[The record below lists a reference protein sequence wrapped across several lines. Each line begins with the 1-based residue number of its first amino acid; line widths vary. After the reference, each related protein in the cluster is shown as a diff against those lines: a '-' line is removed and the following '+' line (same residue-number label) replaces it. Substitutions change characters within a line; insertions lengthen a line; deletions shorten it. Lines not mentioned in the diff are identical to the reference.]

1 LNDPGAS
8 PPSETLIAPA
18 HMRRSVVITALA
30 VTAFLLASGAAPAR
44 LGVPYELVSRFTT
57 YYPPGQPR
65 VINIRR
71 AAVLLDRTL
80 LRPGA
85 RFSLNQMLGKRT
97 RARGFV
103 AAPSISGPIHVDSV
117 GGGVS
122 QVATTLYNAAFFAG
136 LRLIEHTP
144 HSFYISRYP
153 KGREATISWGGPELV
168 FQNDWQAPLLLR
180 MKTTRTSITVWL
192 YSYGLGRRVT
202 TVTRAPTGYVRPR
215 TVYIKDPTLP
225 PGTQRLLQSAG
236 ASGFS
241 ISYTRR
247 VYRDDSLRR
256 DERYSWTYSPE
267 NTVIAI
273 AGH

>member
-1 LNDPGAS
+1 MRGDGLMLRTTVIFAALALTILSPAAGAS
-8 PPSETLIAPA
+8 PTRPNMS
-18 HMRRSVVITALA
+18 
-30 VTAFLLASGAAPAR
+30 
-44 LGVPYELVSRFTT
+44 YELVSRFTT

-71 AAVLLDRTL
+71 AAALLDSTL
-80 LRPGA
+80 LPPGA
-85 RFSLNQMLGKRT
+85 RFSLNERLGKRT
-97 RARGFV
+97 RERGFV

-122 QVATTLYNAAFFAG
+122 QVATTVYNAAFFAG
-136 LRLIEHTP
+136 LRLIAHTP

-153 KGREATISWGGPELV
+153 KGREATISWGGPELI
-168 FQNDWQAPLLLR
+168 FQNDWPAPLLVR
-180 MKTTRTSITVWL
+180 MKTTPTSITVRL
-192 YSYGLGRRVT
+192 YSHSLGRRIA
-202 TVTRAPTGYVRPR
+202 TVTHASTNYVRPR

-247 VYRDDSLRR
+247 VYRDDSVRR
-256 DERYSWTYSPE
+256 NERYSWTYSPE

-273 AGH
+273 AGR

>member
-1 LNDPGAS
+1 MTVGGLFLA
-8 PPSETLIAPA
+8 A
-18 HMRRSVVITALA
+18 VALA
-30 VTAFLLASGAAPAR
+30 TLSPATGAAPAR
-44 LGVPYELVSRFTT
+44 PSAPLELVSRFTT

-71 AAVLLDRTL
+71 AAVLLDGTL
-80 LRPGA
+80 VAPGA
-85 RFSLNQMLGKRT
+85 RFSLNERLGKRT

-103 AAPSISGPIHVDSV
+103 PAPSISGPIHVDSL

-136 LRLIEHTP
+136 LRLIAHTP

-168 FQNDWQAPLLLR
+168 FQNDWPAPLLLR
-180 MKTTRTSITVWL
+180 MKTTPTSITVWL
-192 YSYGLGRRVT
+192 YSHSLGRRVS
-202 TVTRAPTGYVRPR
+202 TVTHPATNYVRPR
-215 TVYIKDPTLP
+215 TVYIKDATLP
-225 PGTQRLLQSAG
+225 PGTQRILQSAG

-247 VYRDDSLRR
+247 VYEDDSVRR

-267 NTVIAI
+267 NQVIAI
-273 AGH
+273 AGR

>member
-1 LNDPGAS
+1 MIGGTVIFAALTVTMLSSAACA
-8 PPSETLIAPA
+8 PPAP
-18 HMRRSVVITALA
+18 S
-30 VTAFLLASGAAPAR
+30 SGP
-44 LGVPYELVSRFTT
+44 LELVSRFTT

-80 LRPGA
+80 LRPGD
-85 RFSLNQMLGKRT
+85 RFSLNERLGKRT

-122 QVATTLYNAAFFAG
+122 QVSTTLYNAAFFAG
-136 LRLIEHTP
+136 LRLIAHTP

-153 KGREATISWGGPELV
+153 KGREATISWGGPELI
-168 FQNDWQAPLLLR
+168 FQNDWPVSLLVR
-180 MKTTRTSITVWL
+180 MKTTPTSITVWL
-192 YSYGLGRRVT
+192 YSYRLGRRVA
-202 TVTRAPTGYVRPR
+202 TVTHAPTNYVRPR
-215 TVYIKDPTLP
+215 TVYIKDPMLP

-247 VYRDDSLRR
+247 VYRDDSVRR

-267 NTVIAI
+267 NQVIAI
-273 AGH
+273 AGR

>member
-1 LNDPGAS
+1 
-8 PPSETLIAPA
+8 
-18 HMRRSVVITALA
+18 MRDGERMIRVAVVLVALTVTMLPTAA
-30 VTAFLLASGAAPAR
+30 DAAPAR
-44 LGVPYELVSRFTT
+44 SSVRYELVSRFTT

-71 AAVLLDRTL
+71 AAALLDSTL

-85 RFSLNQMLGKRT
+85 RFSLNERLGKRT
-97 RARGFV
+97 RERGFV

-122 QVATTLYNAAFFAG
+122 QVATTVYNAAFFAG
-136 LRLIEHTP
+136 LRLIAHTP

-153 KGREATISWGGPELV
+153 KGREATISWGGPELI
-168 FQNDWQAPLLLR
+168 FQNDWPAPLLVR
-180 MKTTRTSITVWL
+180 MKTTPTSITVRL
-192 YSYGLGRRVT
+192 YSHSLGRRIA
-202 TVTRAPTGYVRPR
+202 TVTHAPTNYVRPR
-215 TVYIKDPTLP
+215 TVYITDPTLP

-247 VYRDDSLRR
+247 VYRDDSIRR
-256 DERYSWTYSPE
+256 DERYAWTYSPE

>member
-1 LNDPGAS
+1 MQATQGA
-8 PPSETLIAPA
+8 
-18 HMRRSVVITALA
+18 
-30 VTAFLLASGAAPAR
+30 G
-44 LGVPYELVSRFTT
+44 YELVSRFTT

-71 AAVLLDRTL
+71 AAQILDRTVV
-80 LRPGA
+80 RAGG
-85 RFSLNQMLGKRT
+85 RFSMNEALGKRT

-103 AAPSISGPIHVDSV
+103 SAPSIAGPIHVDSV

-136 LRLIEHTP
+136 LRIIAHTP

-168 FQNDWQAPLLLR
+168 FQNDWEAPLLLR
-180 MKTTRTSITVWL
+180 LKTTPTSIAIWF
-192 YSYGLGRRVT
+192 YSQGLGRRVT
-202 TVTRAPTGYVRPR
+202 SVTGAPHDVVRPR
-215 TVYIKDPTLP
+215 TVYVKDATLP
-225 PGTQRLLQSAG
+225 SDTRRVLHSAG

-247 VYRDDSLRR
+247 VYQYEGLRR
-256 DERYSWTYSPE
+256 NEQYSWTYSPE
-267 NTVIAI
+267 NEVIAI
-273 AGH
+273 AGR

>member
-1 LNDPGAS
+1 
-8 PPSETLIAPA
+8 LIAVVIRGAVTLVAFAGTMLPPA
-18 HMRRSVVITALA
+18 ACAPAPRRS
-30 VTAFLLASGAAPAR
+30 S
-44 LGVPYELVSRFTT
+44 VPLELVSRFTT

-71 AAVLLDRTL
+71 AAVLLDRTVL
-80 LRPGA
+80 PPGA
-85 RFSLNQMLGKRT
+85 RFSLNERLGKRT

-117 GGGVS
+117 GGGIS

-136 LRLIEHTP
+136 LRLIAHTP

-153 KGREATISWGGPELV
+153 KGREATISWGGPELI
-168 FQNDWQAPLLLR
+168 FQNDWPARLLVR
-180 MKTTRTSITVWL
+180 IKTTPTAITVWL
-192 YSYGLGRRVT
+192 YSSRLGRRVT
-202 TVTRAPTGYVRPR
+202 TVTYNPTNYVRPR

-225 PGTQRLLQSAG
+225 GGTQHVLQSAG

-247 VYRDDSLRR
+247 VHRGDSVRGN
-256 DERYSWTYSPE
+256 ERYSWTYSPE
-267 NTVIAI
+267 NRVIAI
-273 AGH
+273 SGR

>member
-1 LNDPGAS
+1 MRGGGLMLRTTVIFAALALTILSPAAGAS
-8 PPSETLIAPA
+8 PTRPNMS
-18 HMRRSVVITALA
+18 
-30 VTAFLLASGAAPAR
+30 
-44 LGVPYELVSRFTT
+44 YELVSRFTT

-71 AAVLLDRTL
+71 AAALLDGTL
-80 LRPGA
+80 MRPGD
-85 RFSLNQMLGKRT
+85 RFSLNERLGKRT
-97 RARGFV
+97 RAHGFV

-136 LRLIEHTP
+136 LRLIAHTP

-153 KGREATISWGGPELV
+153 KGREATISWGGPELI
-168 FQNDWQAPLLLR
+168 FQNDWPAPLLVR
-180 MKTTRTSITVWL
+180 MKTTPTSITVWL
-192 YSYGLGRRVT
+192 YSYILGRRVA
-202 TVTRAPTGYVRPR
+202 TVTHAPTNYVRPR

-225 PGTQRLLQSAG
+225 PGTQLLLQSAG

-247 VYRDDSLRR
+247 VYRDDSVRR

>member
-1 LNDPGAS
+1 MNDSHEFSGLALRVGALFLAS
-8 PPSETLIAPA
+8 
-18 HMRRSVVITALA
+18 LA
-30 VTAFLLASGAAPAR
+30 VAALSPAAAAATARSTEPL
-44 LGVPYELVSRFTT
+44 ELVSRFTT

-65 VINIRR
+65 VTNIRR
-71 AAVLLDRTL
+71 AAALLDGTL
-80 LRPGA
+80 LRPGD
-85 RFSLNQMLGKRT
+85 RFSLNERLGKRT

-136 LRLIEHTP
+136 LRLIAHTP

-153 KGREATISWGGPELV
+153 KGREATISWGGPELI
-168 FQNDWQAPLLLR
+168 FQNDWPAPLLLR
-180 MKTTRTSITVWL
+180 IKTTPTSITVWL
-192 YSYGLGRRVT
+192 YSHRLERRVA
-202 TVTRAPTGYVRPR
+202 TVTHAPTNYVRPR

-247 VYRDDSLRR
+247 VYQYDSIRR
-256 DERYSWTYSPE
+256 DEHYSWTYSPE
-267 NTVIAI
+267 NEVIAT

>member
-1 LNDPGAS
+1 MICSAVVLAALTLTMLS
-8 PPSETLIAPA
+8 P
-18 HMRRSVVITALA
+18 TAA
-30 VTAFLLASGAAPAR
+30 AAAAPVR
-44 LGVPYELVSRFTT
+44 SIVSYELVSRFTK
-57 YYPPGQPR
+57 YYRPGQPR

-80 LRPGA
+80 LHPGA
-85 RFSLNQMLGKRT
+85 RFSLNERLGKRT

-103 AAPSISGPIHVDSV
+103 AAPSIAGPIHVDSV

-136 LRLIEHTP
+136 LRLIAHTP

-153 KGREATISWGGPELV
+153 KGREATISWGGPELI
-168 FQNDWQAPLLLR
+168 FQNDWPAPLLVR
-180 MKTTRTSITVWL
+180 TTTTSTSITVWL
-192 YSYGLGRRVT
+192 YSYTLGRRVA
-202 TVTRAPTGYVRPR
+202 TVTHAPTKYVRPR
-215 TVYIKDPTLP
+215 TVYVKDPTLP
-225 PGTQRLLQSAG
+225 PGTQRLLRSAG

-247 VYRDDSLRR
+247 VYRDDSVRR
-256 DERYSWTYSPE
+256 DERYSWAYSPE

-273 AGH
+273 SGR

>member
-1 LNDPGAS
+1 MRNGGRMIRSTVIFAALTVTMLSSAACAPPG
-8 PPSETLIAPA
+8 PS
-18 HMRRSVVITALA
+18 
-30 VTAFLLASGAAPAR
+30 SGP
-44 LGVPYELVSRFTT
+44 LELVSRFTT

-85 RFSLNQMLGKRT
+85 RFSLNERLGKRT

-136 LRLIEHTP
+136 ARLIAHTP

-153 KGREATISWGGPELV
+153 KGREATISWGGPELI
-168 FQNDWQAPLLLR
+168 FQNDWPAPLLVR
-180 MKTTRTSITVWL
+180 MKTTPTSITVWL
-192 YSYGLGRRVT
+192 YSYRLGRRVA
-202 TVTRAPTGYVRPR
+202 TVTQAPANYARPR
-215 TVYIKDPTLP
+215 TVYLKDPTLP
-225 PGTQRLLQSAG
+225 TGTQRLLQSAG

-247 VYRDDSLRR
+247 VYRDDSVRR
-256 DERYSWTYSPE
+256 NERYSWRYSPE
-267 NTVIAI
+267 NRVIAI

>member
-1 LNDPGAS
+1 MLRVGALFFASLAATSS
-8 PPSETLIAPA
+8 PAA
-18 HMRRSVVITALA
+18 A
-30 VTAFLLASGAAPAR
+30 AAPTRSNAP
-44 LGVPYELVSRFTT
+44 LELVSRFTI
-57 YYPPGQPR
+57 YYLPGQPR

-71 AAVLLDRTL
+71 AAALLDGTL
-80 LRPGA
+80 LRPGD
-85 RFSLNQMLGKRT
+85 RFSLNERLGKRT

-103 AAPSISGPIHVDSV
+103 AASSISGPIHVDSV

-136 LRLIEHTP
+136 LRLIAHTP

-153 KGREATISWGGPELV
+153 KGREATISWGGPELI
-168 FQNDWQAPLLLR
+168 FQNDWPASLLLR
-180 MKTTRTSITVWL
+180 VKTTSTSITVWL
-192 YSYGLGRRVT
+192 YSHRLARRVA
-202 TVTRAPTGYVRPR
+202 TVTHAPTNYVRPR

-225 PGTQRLLQSAG
+225 PGTKRVLQSAG

-247 VYRDDSLRR
+247 VYQDDSIRR

-267 NTVIAI
+267 NEVIAT